1 MFTKTSDLVAFD
13 LETFRFSER
22 QRSPK
27 VICGGLDFEQ
37 NGFEAFS
44 RDALKPRLIEL
55 LKNDQT
61 IILHNASYD
70 IGCLLA
76 TFPDLTEEIYGK
88 LDRDQIYCSFT
99 AARLLGIAIGH
110 RSMDK
115 LKDYYS
121 LDGCLKRY
129 KIAELVKDK
138 EIQLSYDQVDGLEP
152 DKWPKKY
159 YDYLVDDVI
168 YLRKLVVAQ
177 LQRADQL
184 QYRRFKRNVFNETS
198 MAVPFMR
205 MTNRGVLASS
215 KIIQIYDGMKAEYD
229 RCRKAAIED
238 GFINPKTGSVTK
250 KKVGQA
256 IIDELGDKAPRTG
269 TGLIQTSK
277 EVIADCKSP
286 KLKSIQNYQKMG
298 KYISTFVKPI
308 KNGVYGSIHPG
319 FLSLGA
325 ATGRSSCVAPW
336 TKIKTKKGFLRIDEL
351 REGDHVW
358 THKQRWKPIIGL
370 WDKGNQPAFE
380 LFLSN
385 GHKMTCTLDHRV
397 LNASGEWMTIRRIIN
412 GCFKEVDIRQ
422 SQHRKNN
429 RDLYESRAFDYDAS
443 CETIKYNA
451 PKRFVRIEKGNTG
464 EETKSIESDPLFAV
478 KAGYQESDAGQNT
491 RKTPSLEGRLLRR
504 IWIPDEII
512 QRKKKIC
519 SSHSD
524 DGTLEDRENTER
536 NGRSSHRQQS
546 IEQSHRQSGVSDQIG
561 AQHNTLFTEKGFEIV
576 TIEEIHFVGSVPI
589 LDISVSDDESYFSC
603 GFFSHNSY
611 KPNFQNQP
619 NDQGIR
625 ETIIAR
631 PGFVLVACDY
641 DSLELRTLA
650 QACQTITGRS
660 VLAEWYN
667 KDPDFDP
674 HSLLATKLCDLS
686 YEEFLKRKKEPEYKA
701 LRDLAKAT
709 NFTFPGGGG
718 ARRFVNEAWA
728 KDRLVIPLERAK
740 FLKKTFV
747 EQWGLKPY
755 FSHVGDI
762 TNRYDPIYQIK
773 SGRMRGNIQYP
784 AACNTYFQG
793 LGADVS
799 KTAAV
804 KVDRAS
810 YLASLKSP
818 LFGSYP
824 VLFVHDELVVEV
836 PEENAGA
843 CAAEIKRL
851 MEEAQKEWCP
861 DVAPGATPAISRN
874 WTKAAQTIIVEGE
887 YQLWEP
893 KIK

>member
-13 LETFRFSER
+13 LETFRFSDR

-27 VICGGLDFEQ
+27 VICGGLDCEL

-76 TFPDLTEEIYGK
+76 TFPDLTEEIYAK

-110 RSMDK
+110 KSMDK
-115 LKDYYS
+115 LKNYYS
-121 LDGCLKRY
+121 LEGCLKRY
-129 KIAELVKDK
+129 EIAELVKDK

-168 YLRKLVVAQ
+168 YLRRLVVEQ

-229 RCRKAAIED
+229 RCKIAAIED
-238 GFINPKTGSVTK
+238 GFIDAKKGSVVK
-250 KKVGQA
+250 KRVQA
-256 IIDELGDKAPRTG
+256 AIFEELGDEAPRTEKTG
-269 TGLIQTSK
+269 TIQTGK
-277 EVIADCKSP
+277 DVIADCKSP
-286 KLKSIQNYQKMG
+286 KLKSIQRYQKMG

-319 FLSLGA
+319 FLPLGA
-325 ATGRSSCVAPW
+325 ATGRSS
-336 TKIKTKKGFLRIDEL
+336 
-351 REGDHVW
+351 
-358 THKQRWKPIIGL
+358 
-370 WDKGNQPAFE
+370 
-380 LFLSN
+380 
-385 GHKMTCTLDHRV
+385 
-397 LNASGEWMTIRRIIN
+397 
-412 GCFKEVDIRQ
+412 
-422 SQHRKNN
+422 
-429 RDLYESRAFDYDAS
+429 
-443 CETIKYNA
+443 
-451 PKRFVRIEKGNTG
+451 
-464 EETKSIESDPLFAV
+464 
-478 KAGYQESDAGQNT
+478 
-491 RKTPSLEGRLLRR
+491 
-504 IWIPDEII
+504 
-512 QRKKKIC
+512 
-519 SSHSD
+519 SH
-524 DGTLEDRENTER
+524 
-536 NGRSSHRQQS
+536 H
-546 IEQSHRQSGVSDQIG
+546 
-561 AQHNTLFTEKGFEIV
+561 
-576 TIEEIHFVGSVPI
+576 
-589 LDISVSDDESYFSC
+589 
-603 GFFSHNSY
+603 
-611 KPNFQNQP
+611 PNFQNQP
-619 NDQGIR
+619 NDLGIR
-625 ETIIAR
+625 ESIIAR

-674 HSLLATKLCDLS
+674 HSLLATKLCHLS

-718 ARRFVNEAWA
+718 PGSLVRQAWA
-728 KDRLVIPLERAK
+728 KDRLAIPFEKAE

-762 TNRYDPIYQIK
+762 TNKYDPIYQIK

-887 YQLWEP
+887 YRLWEP
-893 KIK
+893 KKNV